1 MNKAL
6 TGGLQQG
13 QPHLSEEELRQ
24 LEESVEELAQELE
37 RRPAASPPASDHN
50 GPTP

>member
-1 MNKAL
+1 MNNAF

-24 LEESVEELAQELE
+24 LEESFEELAQELE
-37 RRPAASPPASDHN
+37 RKAAASPPASDYN
-50 GPTP
+50 RPTP